1 MHHMDESQF
10 NETFHANLA
19 GNKSLQAEHDAL
31 IVEHE
36 LLKAKHTA
44 LLESSEKII
53 VDRDSLKQR
62 VEELQAINRHLTAQL
77 YGRRSERRPGASLQ
91 PLLFNADDA
100 LTEEEKAVIVALE
113 KVLELSDEE
122 IVKNYRNRKKQR
134 SPVVRS
140 ESFPEHFER
149 RDEIIDLGDAE
160 KEGLVRI
167 GDSIT
172 ERLVMQVQA
181 LYVRRLIQRQYVVPG
196 KPDCGIQSEPLPLN
210 FVPGSKFDF
219 SVVATLL
226 AQKFGWHIP
235 THRSQDI
242 FAGMGW
248 APSRSTINDLFNQSD
263 EILAPLFNQMNSL
276 ILQDSIVLSDD
287 TTLRLLT
294 RNSLSD
300 EQQLELELRK
310 RRKGDDSEAGI
321 QAKQGSVLSYAWV
334 YNGLDDGAPYNAFQW
349 TIGRRQKTVAEH
361 LDSFSGTLVGDAFGG
376 NVRLPGLGA
385 GIQFAACNVHARR
398 EFVKAEDSA
407 AVESSQAIAFYK
419 MLYAIE
425 DRAKSLSPEGRQQMR
440 MKEAKPI
447 WDRFRQ
453 WLDGIPPSKKL
464 PKSLLGKAVT
474 YMTNHWEALTLYLL
488 NGRIPI
494 DNSQSE
500 RAIRPLVIGRK
511 NWLFLGHPQAAESRL
526 RLFSI
531 VSSAN
536 RHHLI
541 LDRYLEDVLREL
553 AWARQHAPAELE
565 LGSERLLRCLPDR
578 WAESHP
584 DCARQFRRE
593 ERTDRSERER
603 YNKARRRIE
612 QRQAKQPAPAQ

>member
-1 MHHMDESQF
+1 MPHMNESQF
-10 NETFHANLA
+10 NETFQVNLA

-31 IVEHE
+31 NVEYE

-53 VDRDSLKQR
+53 ADRDALKQR

-77 YGRRSERRPGASLQ
+77 FGRRSERRPGSSSQ
-91 PLLFNADDA
+91 PLLFDADEA

-122 IVKNYRNRKKQR
+122 IVKNYRNRKKQKK
-134 SPVVRS
+134 PVVRS

-149 RDEIIDLGDAE
+149 RDKIIDLDDAE
-160 KEGLVRI
+160 KEGLVCI
-167 GDSIT
+167 GESIT

-181 LYVRRLIQRQYVVPG
+181 LYVRRLIQRQYAVAG
-196 KPDCGIQSEPLPLN
+196 KPECGIKSEPLPLN
-210 FVPGSKFDF
+210 FVPGS
-219 SVVATLL
+219 
-226 AQKFGWHIP
+226 KFGWHIP

-263 EILAPLFNQMNSL
+263 EILAPLFNQMDSL

-310 RRKGDDSEAGI
+310 RRKGDDSGEGA
-321 QAKQGSVLSYAWV
+321 QDKQGSVLSYAWI
-334 YNGLDDGAPYNAFQW
+334 YNGLDDGAPYNAFHW

-385 GIQFAACNVHARR
+385 GIQFAACNAHSRR

-419 MLYAIE
+419 LLYAIE
-425 DRAKSLSPEGRQQMR
+425 DRAKALSPEDRQQMR

-453 WLDGIPPSKKL
+453 WIDGIPPSRRL
-464 PKSLLGKAVT
+464 PKSPLGKAVT
-474 YMTNHWEALTLYLL
+474 YMTNHWEALKLYLS

-536 RHHLI
+536 RHHLM

-553 AWARQHAPAELE
+553 AWARQYAPAELE

-584 DCARQFRRE
+584 DCVRQFRRE
-593 ERTDRSERER
+593 ERADRSERER

-612 QRQAKQPAPAQ
+612 QRQAQQSAPAQ